1 MPQAGFRPPTFGYN
15 NAETDCLVYAT
26 EKIQG
31 TEVRKKQQNY
41 SQIKKTRI
49 MPQNLANELNSL
61 DFGTLIGGPLQAAVN
76 AQNDAALA
84 QVNYIK
90 AVGFN
95 PITAVGNSSEIIGH
109 SLKMVD
115 FNYQEGTGETATH
128 YTFSMPLLSML
139 NIPALRID
147 EMTIDFNA
155 KLTSV
160 ETAET
165 KDSVAASANLGL
177 SYGKLA
183 SLKASASYQ
192 KPPPRARRS
201 TRPIRCPSMSVW

>member
-1 MPQAGFRPPTFGYN
+1 
-15 NAETDCLVYAT
+15 
-26 EKIQG
+26 
-31 TEVRKKQQNY
+31 
-41 SQIKKTRI
+41 
-49 MPQNLANELNSL
+49 MPQNLANELNNL

-90 AVGFN
+90 AVGFKTETDEN
-95 PITAVGNSSEIIGH
+95 DHDIEVLN
-109 SLKMVD
+109 MVE
-115 FNYQEGTGETATH
+115 FHYQEGTGANATH

-160 ETAET
+160 ET
-165 KDSVAASANLGL
+165 DSTDTTVGASAKLGL
-177 SYGKLA
+177 SYGKIA

-192 KPPPRARRS
+192 KTTS
-201 TRPIRCPSMSVW
+201 TGSKVDKTYSMSIHVRVVNDEIPVGLERMLTMMENRIIEAPQPTTTTTTPTPTP

>member
-1 MPQAGFRPPTFGYN
+1 
-15 NAETDCLVYAT
+15 
-26 EKIQG
+26 
-31 TEVRKKQQNY
+31 
-41 SQIKKTRI
+41 

-90 AVGFN
+90 AVGFD
-95 PITAVGNSSEIIGH
+95 PITAPGSTTVIGH
-109 SLKMVD
+109 KLKMVD
-115 FNYQEGTGETATH
+115 FSYQEGTGSSATQ

-160 ETAET
+160 ET
-165 KDSVAASANLGL
+165 DSTDTTAAASAELGL
-177 SYGKLA
+177 SYGKIA
-183 SLKASASYQ
+183 SLKASASY
-192 KPPPRARRS
+192 
-201 TRPIRCPSMSVW
+201 

>member
-1 MPQAGFRPPTFGYN
+1 
-15 NAETDCLVYAT
+15 
-26 EKIQG
+26 
-31 TEVRKKQQNY
+31 
-41 SQIKKTRI
+41 

-90 AVGFN
+90 AVGFD
-95 PITAVGNSSEIIGH
+95 PITAEGDSSEIIGH

-115 FNYQEGTGETATH
+115 FSYQEGTGSSATH

-165 KDSVAASANLGL
+165 DTSAAASAELGL

-192 KPPPRARRS
+192 KTTS
-201 TRPIRCPSMSVW
+201 TGSKVDKTYSMSIHVRVVNDEIPVGLERMLTMMENRIIEAPQPTTTPTP

>member
-1 MPQAGFRPPTFGYN
+1 MPN
-15 NAETDCLVYAT
+15 
-26 EKIQG
+26 
-31 TEVRKKQQNY
+31 
-41 SQIKKTRI
+41 
-49 MPQNLANELNSL
+49 NLANELNNL

-90 AVGFN
+90 AVGFKTVTDSN
-95 PITAVGNSSEIIGH
+95 NQDIDVLN
-109 SLKMVD
+109 MVD
-115 FNYQEGTGETATH
+115 FHYQEGTGSSATH

-165 KDSVAASANLGL
+165 KDSVAASANLSL

-192 KPPPRARRS
+192 KTTS
-201 TRPIRCPSMSVW
+201 TGSKVDKTYSMSIHVRVVNDEIPVGLERMLTVMENRIIEAPEPTTPTTTPTTTT